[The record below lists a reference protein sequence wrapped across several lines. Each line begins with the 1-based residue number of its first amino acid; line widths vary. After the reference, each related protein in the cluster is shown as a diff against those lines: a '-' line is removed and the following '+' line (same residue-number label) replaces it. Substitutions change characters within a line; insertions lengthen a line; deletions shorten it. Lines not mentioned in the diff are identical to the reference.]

1 MNSDEPRVA
10 VLSALNLIYSPLM
23 ADDLA
28 MVARVAE
35 GVEFSEDDLVELA
48 EADRRDFFSRSE
60 RPVWICPA
68 VEYAGGAPNDEFFTR
83 SDWSLRE
90 RVVRDV
96 LSESQEIWLLWQFCN
111 LMMTF
116 IEKRL
121 PNNAAVVRLQERI
134 DDLSIHLPESRLAK
148 RRAERGEETNSSVTY
163 CELAEDMYGELVSQ
177 ERVAQRDAIEALE
190 RLPLPA
196 RYFGVS

>member
-10 VLSALNLIYSPLM
+10 VLRTLNLIYSPLM

-28 MVARVAE
+28 MVAQVAE
-35 GVEFSEDDLVELA
+35 GVELSEDDLVELA
-48 EADRRDFFSRSE
+48 RADRRDFFSGSE

-68 VEYAGGAPNDEFFTR
+68 VDYAGGAPNDEFFTR

-111 LMMTF
+111 LMVTF

-148 RRAERGEETNSSVTY
+148 RRAERGEESNTLATY
-163 CELAEDMYGELVSQ
+163 YELAENMYGELVPQ
-177 ERVAQRDAIEALE
+177 ERVAQHDAIEALE
-190 RLPLPA
+190 QIPLSA
-196 RYFGVS
+196 R